1 MCQSSYFSCFKLS
14 QYLHHNLPSLHAVTA
29 AARPSFR
36 ILQRMSSESSGR
48 MKPALVLSLQK
59 LCMTEYLL
67 FLESSC
73 ASYIQLTMM
82 DNPLLRNITKNMLP
96 VLKDHVESS
105 LPAPAGNFAR
115 EEMVTILLSGKY
127 PSPKIRKAYIEDLR
141 NVPDDPGS
149 HDDRARH
156 NEIREHGKGEEFY

>member
-1 MCQSSYFSCFKLS
+1 M
-14 QYLHHNLPSLHAVTA
+14 TT
-29 AARPSFR
+29 
-36 ILQRMSSESSGR
+36 ESSVR
-48 MKPALVLSLQK
+48 MKPAIVSSLQK

-96 VLKDHVESS
+96 VLKDHMESS

-115 EEMVTILLSGKY
+115 EEMVAVLLSGKY
-127 PSPKIRKAYIEDLR
+127 PSAKIRKAYVEDLR
-141 NVPDDPGS
+141 NVPDDPGT

-156 NEIREHGKGEEFY
+156 NEIKEHGKGNAIKVCFYSILKY